1 MLWLEF
7 SWLPSPESFLPFR
20 FFSTYRS
27 SLRISHF
34 HARSGSSSLAAV
46 DLSIWQWTLL
56 SAGAFVTGLSKTGIA
71 GLGVLAVALFANAL
85 PARESTG
92 ALLPLL
98 LCADVFGVAF
108 FRKHASWPHLWKLFP
123 WVVLGVIA
131 GYLTLGRLSNLV
143 VQRMIGAI
151 LLAMI
156 ALHIWRQSQSTGPNG
171 SAAADRMPHT
181 WWFGAITGVLAGF
194 TTMVANAAG
203 PVMILYL
210 LAIGLPKLAF
220 IGTGAWFYMCVNA
233 FKVPFSV
240 NLGLIT
246 QRSLHMDA
254 LLAVAM
260 IPGALLGPII
270 LQHINQRAFE
280 RMALVLTIAAAARLV
295 F

>member
-1 MLWLEF
+1 MVDAPEACL
-7 SWLPSPESFLPFR
+7 SPTPRPSCAPV
-20 FFSTYRS
+20 
-27 SLRISHF
+27 H
-34 HARSGSSSLAAV
+34 LAA
-46 DLSIWQWTLL
+46 WQWALL

-71 GLGVLAVALFANAL
+71 GVGVLAVAIFANAL

-108 FRKHASWPHLWKLFP
+108 FRKHASWPHLWRLFP
-123 WVVLGVIA
+123 WVVLGVVL
-131 GYLTLGRLSNLV
+131 GYLTLGRLTNPV

-156 ALHIWRQSQSTGPNG
+156 GLHFWRQYRASKEG
-171 SAAADRMPHT
+171 SGAADAMPHT
-181 WWFGAITGVLAGF
+181 WWFSALTGVLAGF

-210 LAIGLPKLAF
+210 LAVGLPKLAL

-240 NLGLIT
+240 HLGLIT
-246 QRSLHMDA
+246 HQSLVMDA
-254 LLAVAM
+254 LLTLPMV
-260 IPGALLGPII
+260 PGALLGPVI
-270 LQHINQRAFE
+270 LKRLNQRAFE
-280 RMALVLTIAAAARLV
+280 RMALALTFIAAARLLV
-295 F
+295 